1 MVGGMT
7 DKQLAILLDGIAE
20 SFGRAIQDAESQLD
34 SALERPR
41 SRRHRPI
48 YDMSSAQSFDPP
60 LGPGCFGGMCKHD
73 SHYEEVIDPSP
84 ITAPL
89 WEALE
94 RLHGHINDLNPPILD
109 K

>member
-1 MVGGMT
+1 MT

-41 SRRHRPI
+41 SRRHRGI
-48 YDMSSAQSFDPP
+48 VSLYNFDPP
-60 LGPGCFGGMCKHD
+60 LGPGCMSGTCTHE

-89 WEALE
+89 WEALD
-94 RLHGHINDLNPPILD
+94 RLHGHISDLNPPILD